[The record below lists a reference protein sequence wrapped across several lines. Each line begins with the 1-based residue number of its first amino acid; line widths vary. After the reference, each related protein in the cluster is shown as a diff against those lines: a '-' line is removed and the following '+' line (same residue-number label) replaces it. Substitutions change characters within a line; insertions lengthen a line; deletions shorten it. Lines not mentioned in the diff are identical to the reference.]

1 MNLRTGSLAVLV
13 TVLSASLMACNQT
26 AIELANAD
34 GIEVSTPESQ
44 DINET
49 QPTLEEATPS
59 DDVAPTDSVSEGV
72 SASALLPT
80 HFAPGTIQQPAFA
93 FNGQRPVLALEG
105 YVTPIVSYTVGNAVF
120 TRRWNGSTWQMIGQH
135 PQTRSNLAS
144 TYASGKYWLS
154 YVSKQSAGIYV
165 KIFNSSNSTWTALST
180 QLKAPNDKPISKPSI
195 AVQQGVPVVAF
206 GAGNMTY
213 VYAWSGSRWNKRA
226 ALSNAFD
233 YNAASRPVHGPEL
246 AALDRTVF
254 LARETVDL
262 KAEVSNV
269 SGATPVLR
277 CKTQGEFAG
286 GALVAL
292 YANSSPTIAI
302 TLAGVPIVAMNGG
315 DTATYRKCLA
325 NGQTPS
331 IGRLGVSTDCG
342 SGAMRRNDISLDEAD
357 LINTVSYSLG
367 NLCMNGQYD
376 LLSYDLFSLSSSPD
390 IQVDAAST
398 NVVVFESN
406 LGGNSKIFVT
416 RGNP

>member
-1 MNLRTGSLAVLV
+1 MNRRMGSLAVLV
-13 TVLSASLMACNQT
+13 TVISASLMACNQP
-26 AIELANAD
+26 AIELVNAD

-44 DINET
+44 DINEA

-59 DDVAPTDSVSEGV
+59 DDVAPTEGV
-72 SASALLPT
+72 AASALLPA

-120 TRRWNGSTWQMIGQH
+120 TRRWSGQTWNLIGQH

-165 KIFNSSNSTWTALST
+165 KMFNSSSGAWTALST
-180 QLKAPNDKPISKPSI
+180 QLKAPNGKPISKPSI

-213 VYAWSGSRWNKRA
+213 VYAWSNSRWNKRA
-226 ALSNAFD
+226 ALANAFE

-246 AALDRTVF
+246 AALDRNVF
-254 LARETVDL
+254 LARETADL
-262 KAEVSNV
+262 KAEVTNV
-269 SGATPVLR
+269 SGATPIAR
-277 CKTQGEFAG
+277 CKTQGEFSG
-286 GALVAL
+286 GALVPL

-302 TLAGVPIVAMNGG
+302 TLGGIPIVAMNGG
-315 DTATYRKCLA
+315 DTATYRKCLP
-325 NGQTPS
+325 NGQTPT
-331 IGRLGVSTDCG
+331 IGRLSLSADCG

-367 NLCMNGQYD
+367 NLCMNGRYD
-376 LLSYDLFSLSSSPD
+376 LLSYDLFSLNSSPD
-390 IQVDAAST
+390 IQVDATST

>member
-1 MNLRTGSLAVLV
+1 MNLRIALLGMLFAV
-13 TVLSASLMACNQT
+13 LMACNQPAGVDVT
-26 AIELANAD
+26 
-34 GIEVSTPESQ
+34 TPKSLDINL
-44 DINET
+44 DINEA

-59 DDVAPTDSVSEGV
+59 DDVAPTEGV
-72 SASALLPT
+72 SASALLLT

-120 TRRWNGSTWQMIGQH
+120 TRRWNGQTWKLIGQH
-135 PQTRSNLAS
+135 PQTKSNLAS
-144 TYASGKYWLS
+144 TYGSGKYWLS
-154 YVSKQSAGIYV
+154 YVSKQSGEVYV
-165 KIFNSSNSTWTALST
+165 KMFNSNSGTWTALSK
-180 QLKAPNDKPISKPSI
+180 QLKAPNNKPISKPSI
-195 AVQQGVPVVAF
+195 AVQKGVPVVAF

-213 VYAWSGSRWNKRA
+213 VYAWSNSRWNKRA
-226 ALSNAFD
+226 ALANAFSYD
-233 YNAASRPVHGPEL
+233 AASRPVHGPEL
-246 AALDRTVF
+246 AAQDRNVF
-254 LARETVDL
+254 LARETADL
-262 KAEVSNV
+262 KAEVTNV
-269 SGATPVLR
+269 SGTTPIAR
-277 CKTQGEFAG
+277 CKTQGEFSG
-286 GALVAL
+286 GALVPL

-302 TLAGVPIVAMNGG
+302 TLGGVPVVAMNGG

-331 IGRLGVSTDCG
+331 IGRLGVSADCG

-357 LINTVSYSLG
+357 LISTVSYSLG

-390 IQVDAAST
+390 IQVDATST

-406 LGGNSKIFVT
+406 FGGSKIFVT